1 MKSILFPQLVQ
12 PRIEEIW
19 GDSRFTYLIMNPVGL
34 GYLKNAEEGEGKS
47 YVSGLQ
53 ETKDAREHPKLNLG
67 THPYQHAKLSSWLY
81 ILSPYLSTDWLPC
94 PECAALLCTESNSVN
109 FLILMSGLI
118 LFPKSFPVK
127 SSPQ

>member
-19 GDSRFTYLIMNPVGL
+19 GDSRFTYFIMNPVGL
-34 GYLKNAEEGEGKS
+34 GYLKNAEEG
-47 YVSGLQ
+47 
-53 ETKDAREHPKLNLG
+53 REKAIFLACKKPRMLGNTPNNLG
-67 THPYQHAKLSSWLY
+67 THPYQHTKLSSWLY

-109 FLILMSGLI
+109 FLILVSALV
-118 LFPKSFPVK
+118 LFPKSFPVQ